1 MGKRQSGIGKHCN
14 YGGSKRQRF
23 KHMEVN
29 IIATIVWATMKRIT
43 TSLEDEKDDSNKE
56 IFSPLLKAFQ
66 RKFPSNLK
74 IICFKIVAKGDRQ
87 PC

>member
-1 MGKRQSGIGKHCN
+1 
-14 YGGSKRQRF
+14 
-23 KHMEVN
+23 MEVN

-43 TSLEDEKDDSNKE
+43 TSLEDEKDNFDKE
-56 IFSPLLKAFQ
+56 IFSPLLKASQ

-74 IICFKIVAKGDRQ
+74 IVCFKIAAKGDQQ